1 MLAATWQLFVLLVL
15 IGAIV
20 VLSVGHC
27 NVSCSNNAMC
37 RFP

>member
-1 MLAATWQLFVLLVL
+1 MLAAIWQLFVLLVL

-20 VLSVGHC
+20 VVSAGHC
-27 NVSCSNNAMC
+27 NVPCSNNAAC